1 VDYEPGVLSAVGY
14 RAGKP
19 VSVQEL
25 RTTGEPTR
33 LQINPLVLPVTNDIT
48 LYEITVVDAAGL
60 TVQDATPSVTVSVEG
75 AGKLVGLDTGDLTYD
90 GNFKTNARNAY
101 LGRLLATVQRTA
113 SDGDIRVIAVSSGL
127 PTASEKTASQK

>member
-1 VDYEPGVLSAVGY
+1 
-14 RAGKP
+14 
-19 VSVQEL
+19 
-25 RTTGEPTR
+25 
-33 LQINPLVLPVTNDIT
+33 
-48 LYEITVVDAAGL
+48 VDAAGL

-101 LGRLLATVQRTA
+101 LGRLLVTVQRTV

-127 PTASEKTASQK
+127 PTASEKTANQK